1 MRSADSIKLTPVA
14 QIVKTYDST
23 GEVLIRINAPEF
35 EDKLITFEENNS
47 AERATESIS
56 KEVYFKE
63 PVFIHFE
70 ELPVPF
76 FITSATQRSG
86 NAWIIKFSTV
96 RDGAHAQELVG
107 NDIFIEDPRS
117 AKEDSTD
124 ASGNSTSEGAE
135 QDNQI
140 SDIEQLIGFK
150 LLDEDGT
157 EKGVITSFYEFTA
170 NICLEI
176 NNSTMVPL
184 HEDLIISIS
193 KKDKTI
199 AMKIPKGLF

>member
-1 MRSADSIKLTPVA
+1 MHSADSIKLTPVA

-35 EDKLITFEENNS
+35 E
-47 AERATESIS
+47 ERLANI
-56 KEVYFKE
+56 KE

-76 FITSATQRSG
+76 FITSAVQRSG

-107 NDIFIEDPRS
+107 NDIFIEDFSPAS
-117 AKEDSTD
+117 EDSMPV
-124 ASGNSTSEGAE
+124 SNSSTSESVT
-135 QDNQI
+135 QDGQI

-150 LLDEDGT
+150 LLDEDGA
-157 EKGVITSFYEFTA
+157 EKGIITSFYEFTA

-184 HEDLIISIS
+184 HDDLIIFIS
-193 KKDKTI
+193 KRDKTLT
-199 AMKIPKGLF
+199 MKIPKGLF

>member
-1 MRSADSIKLTPVA
+1 MRLADSIKLTPVA

-35 EDKLITFEENNS
+35 E
-47 AERATESIS
+47 ERLANI
-56 KEVYFKE
+56 KE

-76 FITSATQRSG
+76 FITSAVQRSG

-107 NDIFIEDPRS
+107 KDIFTEDLTPAS
-117 AKEDSTD
+117 EDSMPV
-124 ASGNSTSEGAE
+124 SNGNTSESIT
-135 QDNQI
+135 QDDQI

-150 LLDEDGT
+150 LLDEDGA
-157 EKGVITSFYEFTA
+157 EKGIITGFYEFTA

-184 HEDLIISIS
+184 HDDLIICLS

-199 AMKIPKGLF
+199 TMKIPKGLF

>member
-35 EDKLITFEENNS
+35 QERLANIT
-47 AERATESIS
+47 I
-56 KEVYFKE
+56 KE
-63 PVFIHFE
+63 PVFILFE

-76 FITSATQRSG
+76 FITSAVLRSG
-86 NAWIIKFSTV
+86 NAWIVRFSTV

-107 NDIFIEDPRS
+107 NNIFVEDKTS
-117 AKEDSTD
+117 TEAED
-124 ASGNSTSEGAE
+124 AE
-135 QDNQI
+135 SNISDEQI

-150 LLDEDGT
+150 LLDEDGA

-176 NNSTMVPL
+176 NNSIMVPL
-184 HEDLIISIS
+184 HNDLIISIS
-193 KKDKTI
+193 QKDRTVT
-199 AMKIPKGLF
+199 MQIPKGLF

>member
-23 GEVLIRINAPEF
+23 GEVLVRINTPEF
-35 EDKLITFEENNS
+35 E
-47 AERATESIS
+47 ERLANI
-56 KEVYFKE
+56 KE

-76 FITSATQRSG
+76 FITSAVQRSG

-107 NDIFIEDPRS
+107 NDIFIEDN
-117 AKEDSTD
+117 
-124 ASGNSTSEGAE
+124 ASGHTEDA
-135 QDNQI
+135 
-140 SDIEQLIGFK
+140 DIEQLIGFK

-157 EKGVITSFYEFTA
+157 EKGIITSFYEFTA

-176 NNSTMVPL
+176 NNSIMVPL

-193 KKDKTI
+193 QKDKSIT
-199 AMKIPKGLF
+199 MKIPKGLF

>member
-35 EDKLITFEENNS
+35 E
-47 AERATESIS
+47 ERLANI
-56 KEVYFKE
+56 KE

-76 FITSATQRSG
+76 FITSAVQRSG

-117 AKEDSTD
+117 AKENSTD
-124 ASGNSTSEGAE
+124 ASGDSTSEGAE

-140 SDIEQLIGFK
+140 SDVEQLIGFK

>member
-1 MRSADSIKLTPVA
+1 MRLADSIKLTPVA

-35 EDKLITFEENNS
+35 E
-47 AERATESIS
+47 ERLANI
-56 KEVYFKE
+56 KE

-76 FITSATQRSG
+76 FITSAVQRSG

-107 NDIFIEDPRS
+107 NNIFVEDKTS
-117 AKEDSTD
+117 TEAED
-124 ASGNSTSEGAE
+124 AE
-135 QDNQI
+135 SNISDEQI

-150 LLDEDGT
+150 LLDEDGA

-176 NNSTMVPL
+176 NNSIMVPL
-184 HEDLIISIS
+184 HNDLIISIS
-193 KKDKTI
+193 QKDRTVT
-199 AMKIPKGLF
+199 MQIPKGLF

>member
-1 MRSADSIKLTPVA
+1 MRSANSIKLTPVA

-35 EDKLITFEENNS
+35 QERLEN
-47 AERATESIS
+47 I
-56 KEVYFKE
+56 KIKE

-76 FITSATQRSG
+76 FITSAVRRSG

-107 NDIFIEDPRS
+107 NNIFVEDKTSADAKDAESDISDE
-117 AKEDSTD
+117 
-124 ASGNSTSEGAE
+124 
-135 QDNQI
+135 QI
-140 SDIEQLIGFK
+140 SDIEQIMGFK
-150 LLDEDGT
+150 LLDEDGA

-170 NICLEI
+170 NVCLEI

-184 HEDLIISIS
+184 HDDLIISVS
-193 KKDKTI
+193 KKDRTI
-199 AMKIPKGLF
+199 TMQIPKGLF

>member
-35 EDKLITFEENNS
+35 E
-47 AERATESIS
+47 ERLANI
-56 KEVYFKE
+56 KE

-76 FITSATQRSG
+76 FVTSAVQRSG

-107 NDIFIEDPRS
+107 NDIFVEDN
-117 AKEDSTD
+117 
-124 ASGNSTSEGAE
+124 ASGHTEDAG
-135 QDNQI
+135 
-140 SDIEQLIGFK
+140 IEQLIGFK

>member
-1 MRSADSIKLTPVA
+1 MRLADSIKLTPVA

-35 EDKLITFEENNS
+35 E
-47 AERATESIS
+47 ERLANI
-56 KEVYFKE
+56 KE

-76 FITSATQRSG
+76 FITSAVQRSG

-107 NDIFIEDPRS
+107 NNIFVEDKTS
-117 AKEDSTD
+117 TEAED
-124 ASGNSTSEGAE
+124 AE
-135 QDNQI
+135 SNISDEQI

-150 LLDEDGT
+150 LLDEDGA

-176 NNSTMVPL
+176 NNSIMVPL
-184 HEDLIISIS
+184 HSDLIISIS
-193 KKDKTI
+193 QKDRTVT
-199 AMKIPKGLF
+199 MQIPKGLF

>member
-35 EDKLITFEENNS
+35 E
-47 AERATESIS
+47 ERLANI
-56 KEVYFKE
+56 KE

-76 FITSATQRSG
+76 FVTSAVQRSG

-107 NDIFIEDPRS
+107 NNIFVEDN
-117 AKEDSTD
+117 
-124 ASGNSTSEGAE
+124 ASGHTEDA
-135 QDNQI
+135 
-140 SDIEQLIGFK
+140 DIEQLIGFK

-193 KKDKTI
+193 QKDKTI